1 MRCGKKIL
9 TGILAI
15 ACVLSSGCAFP
26 GRSGSNVLSVDEKGV
41 LTEKIQESDSGG
53 GYTEDEL
60 KQYITESIKAY
71 DSSDDAAVKLDACKI
86 DGDTVKIEMTYRTV
100 QDYSNYNNVPC
111 YLGTLDQAKAAGFDV
126 DQNYLDEDGKEGDQ
140 ALIRQRAK
148 EWKVFIVSEPVDVR
162 TPDKILYATDNV
174 SITGRLTAE
183 VQSVREEQVTAS
195 SESVSGTS
203 GLQPES
209 TAPAKTT
216 GTDPKQQEI
225 LNRYTTVADKYAYII
240 FK

>member
-100 QDYSNYNNVPC
+100 QDYSNYN
-111 YLGTLDQAKAAGFDV
+111 K
-126 DQNYLDEDGKEGDQ
+126 
-140 ALIRQRAK
+140 
-148 EWKVFIVSEPVDVR
+148 
-162 TPDKILYATDNV
+162 
-174 SITGRLTAE
+174 
-183 VQSVREEQVTAS
+183 
-195 SESVSGTS
+195 SG
-203 GLQPES
+203 
-209 TAPAKTT
+209 
-216 GTDPKQQEI
+216 
-225 LNRYTTVADKYAYII
+225 
-240 FK
+240 

>member
-71 DSSDDAAVKLDACKI
+71 DSSDDAAVKLEAVGGVHQELSLAIDAQVALSLEAAVH
-86 DGDTVKIEMTYRTV
+86 GDHGAALGNV
-100 QDYSNYNNVPC
+100 QLC
-111 YLGTLDQAKAAGFDV
+111 
-126 DQNYLDEDGKEGDQ
+126 
-140 ALIRQRAK
+140 
-148 EWKVFIVSEPVDVR
+148 
-162 TPDKILYATDNV
+162 
-174 SITGRLTAE
+174 
-183 VQSVREEQVTAS
+183 
-195 SESVSGTS
+195 
-203 GLQPES
+203 
-209 TAPAKTT
+209 
-216 GTDPKQQEI
+216 
-225 LNRYTTVADKYAYII
+225 VAV
-240 FK
+240 